1 MKIAIT
7 CHPTQGGSG
16 VVATEIAEALVRH
29 GHEVHLVAS
38 SKPFR
43 LHDGTGVKFHD
54 IDVPVYP
61 LFKCPPHDLC
71 LANKL
76 AEVTKTY
83 GIDIIHAHYAVP
95 HSVTALLAR
104 EIVDPYPV
112 RIVTTLH
119 GTDITLVGSHKDF
132 FDLVRYAMIRADAT
146 TTVSK
151 WLLNETMQRFNL
163 PVEPVLIPNFFD
175 PVHFHP
181 DGRVGYPAEDEEFH
195 LIHASNLRPVKR
207 IADVIQVFHLVARR
221 LPARLTVV
229 GDGPERGPGE
239 ELAAELGICDRV
251 NFLGTSDHMP
261 GLLRQAHLY
270 LLLSHYESFGL
281 SALEAM
287 ACGTP
292 VAGTNAGGLPEVVA
306 DGVSGVLT
314 PVGDIHAAADRVIKL
329 LGNRERWEQMSRAAV
344 EATHDRFQVETVIP
358 QYEALYER
366 VRAGVGSG
374 IAPGK

>member
-1 MKIAIT
+1 MRIAIT

-16 VVATEIAEALVRH
+16 VVATEIAEAMVRH

-43 LHDGTGVKFHD
+43 LHEGTGVIFHD
-54 IDVPVYP
+54 LDVPIYP

-76 AEVTKTY
+76 AEVTKRHS
-83 GIDIIHAHYAVP
+83 IDIIHAHYAVP
-95 HSVTALLAR
+95 HAVTALLAR
-104 EIVDPYPV
+104 EIVAPLPV
-112 RIVTTLH
+112 KIITTLH

-151 WLLNETMQRFNL
+151 WLQAETMRRFKL
-163 PVEPVLIPNFFD
+163 PVEPVLVPNFFD
-175 PVHFHP
+175 PFHFNTE
-181 DGRVGYPAEDEEFH
+181 GRAAYPSEGEAFQ
-195 LIHASNLRPVKR
+195 LVHASNLRPVKR
-207 IADVIQVFHLVARR
+207 IADVINVFHLVAQR

-229 GDGPERGPGE
+229 GDGPDLGLAQEI
-239 ELAAELGICDRV
+239 AAELGICDKV
-251 NFLGTSDHMP
+251 DFTGVSESMP
-261 GLLRQAHLY
+261 IALRKSHLY
-270 LLLSHYESFGL
+270 LLLSLYESFGL

-292 VAGTNAGGLPEVVA
+292 VAATRAGGLPEVVE
-306 DGVSGVLT
+306 DGVTGLLS
-314 PVGDIHAAADRVIKL
+314 PVGDVHDAADRIVDL
-329 LGNRERWEQMSRAAV
+329 LRDRNRWERMSLAAA
-344 EATHDRFQVETVIP
+344 ESARTRFAVETVIP

-366 VRAGVGSG
+366 IRDGVGAAVE
-374 IAPGK
+374 IAR